1 MMTNGHVWKPQTVKS
16 EKIEHFYFLKIDAH
30 GISCCSLLNYST
42 LFFRERILWPLSLEF
57 HVLVTSNTSVRS
69 QHQYGAE
76 AVVFT
81 NFIAP
86 TPKRNLLSKM
96 SLKRVT

>member
-16 EKIEHFYFLKIDAH
+16 EKIEHFYFLEIDAH

-57 HVLVTSNTSVRS
+57 HVLVTSNTSVRP
-69 QHQYGAE
+69 QHQHGAE
-76 AVVFT
+76 VVVFT

-86 TPKRNLLSKM
+86 TPKINLLSKM